1 MEKQADKSD
10 KNVVDELENFAE
22 EDTTKNKY
30 LSFMVGNEEF
40 GIEIFCVKEIIN
52 IVSITQV
59 PSSPSYVKGIINLR
73 GDIIPVMDVRARFR
87 MEERP
92 YDDVTCIIVVEQKGD
107 NIGLIV
113 DSVNEVKYIKESNI
127 SSPPSAKLSFSNQF
141 VKSLGRSDDRVVLL
155 VETDKL
161 LYDEEK

>member
-1 MEKQADKSD
+1 MEK
-10 KNVVDELENFAE
+10 NVSEEVEDYIE

-30 LSFMVGNEEF
+30 LSFIVGTEEF
-40 GIEIFCVKEIIN
+40 GIEIACVKEIIN
-52 IVSITQV
+52 MVSITQV
-59 PSSPSYVKGIINLR
+59 PSTPDYVKGIINLR
-73 GDIIPVMDVRARFR
+73 GDIIPVMDVRIRFR
-87 MEERP
+87 MEKRP
-92 YDDVTCIIVVEQKGD
+92 YDDVTCIIVIEQKGD

-127 SSPPSAKLSFSNQF
+127 SVPPSAKLSYSNQF